1 MDQATIARR
10 LLGLRA
16 DRAITQEELSRALG
30 FNDRQTLSTIE
41 NGKRPITPSELVSA
55 ARFFGVSVDY
65 FTDPFELAGEGAFSW
80 RENNGDVGGLQEFQK
95 RAGRWIATYRHL
107 GRLRGVTVN
116 SALIRVD
123 LTAKSSYEAAAEQ
136 GEAVGRALKLGDT
149 PASKLV
155 TALEEQLDTLVL
167 LVDTLEGI
175 SGAACQLGP
184 MNIVIV
190 NRNESAG
197 RRAFDL
203 AHELF
208 HLVTWQFMPP
218 PHVDSGNQQASRG
231 RRIEQLADNFAA
243 GLLMPRAL
251 VDAFVA
257 AHPAPKEENNL
268 PQWLRMGASRFQVSA
283 LAFKWRMTDLKVISK
298 AAAARV
304 DDRHLRMAD
313 SSPKPALFSRKFL
326 EMIGWGID
334 EGAISV
340 RRAAEVVD
348 VSVDGLADLFSD
360 HGLQAPFDL

>member
-136 GEAVGRALKLGDT
+136 GEAVGR
-149 PASKLV
+149 PA
-155 TALEEQLDTLVL
+155 
-167 LVDTLEGI
+167 
-175 SGAACQLGP
+175 
-184 MNIVIV
+184 
-190 NRNESAG
+190 R
-197 RRAFDL
+197 
-203 AHELF
+203 
-208 HLVTWQFMPP
+208 
-218 PHVDSGNQQASRG
+218 
-231 RRIEQLADNFAA
+231 
-243 GLLMPRAL
+243 
-251 VDAFVA
+251 
-257 AHPAPKEENNL
+257 
-268 PQWLRMGASRFQVSA
+268 
-283 LAFKWRMTDLKVISK
+283 TDEHCH
-298 AAAARV
+298 R
-304 DDRHLRMAD
+304 
-313 SSPKPALFSRKFL
+313 
-326 EMIGWGID
+326 
-334 EGAISV
+334 
-340 RRAAEVVD
+340 
-348 VSVDGLADLFSD
+348 
-360 HGLQAPFDL
+360 